1 MRIFAV
7 IILCIASLAAPTISH
22 GQTMGPRGMMG
33 QGMYR
38 GGPYGNYCP
47 GMKWGPYGARK
58 PVRTSTEAKQI
69 IETYLSDTTQGA
81 RVGKIQEK
89 ELYFEAEI
97 LDRNDK
103 AIDRQIVDK
112 RTGRIR
118 SIY

>member
-7 IILCIASLAAPTISH
+7 ILLFMFSLAVPAISH
-22 GQTMGPRGMMG
+22 AQPMGPHGMMG

-47 GMKWGPYGARK
+47 GMKWGPYGVRR
-58 PVRTSTEAKQI
+58 PVKTAAEAKEV
-69 IETYLSDTTQGA
+69 IETYLAGNDRGA
-81 RVGKIQEK
+81 RVGKIVAK
-89 ELYFEAEI
+89 DLYFEAEI
-97 LDRNDK
+97 LDRNGK
-103 AIDRQIVDK
+103 LIDREIVDK